1 MKYFKPGMDHGGAL
15 HEGPTITN
23 MPLQEKLKAS
33 KRMHDRGVGKVFAPF
48 TRPEESALAQKSRE
62 QKLCI

>member
-1 MKYFKPGMDHGGAL
+1 MRFFEKIGMDHGGAL

-48 TRPEESALAQKSRE
+48 TRPEESALAQKIRE
-62 QKLCI
+62 NK

>member
-1 MKYFKPGMDHGGAL
+1 
-15 HEGPTITN
+15 

-48 TRPEESALAQKSRE
+48 TRAEEQALAQKIRE
-62 QKLCI
+62 NK